1 MRAPP
6 MGEGPPPRKQVR
18 LIYELLLLLLPSVRA
33 ASVNIMAVNK
43 CIKTLLILFNV
54 LFWICGCVILGVG
67 IYLKVT
73 KDGNQLTNSALP
85 GVDLMIAIG
94 VIVFVLAFL
103 GCLGAYK
110 ESRCMLMMFFI
121 FLLVIFILLVAAGIL
136 GAVGEK
142 TVNDWVRKE
151 LQKLTPL
158 SNQPDSVKKDLEALQ
173 AELKCCGIIQGP
185 ADWTKPPA
193 SCFCNG
199 TDTTCKGGIYQT
211 PCADQIINLMK
222 ENMKV
227 VLGISFA
234 IAIIMI
240 LGMIFSMMIYCQI
253 GRKEGPTQ

>member
-1 MRAPP
+1 MAPYFTSNVPFSPSALRLCHPGSRHLPEGDQRWKSGKSGRALHQRCSF
-6 MGEGPPPRKQVR
+6 MTFSSFISKNG
-18 LIYELLLLLLPSVRA
+18 LTS
-33 ASVNIMAVNK
+33 S
-43 CIKTLLILFNV
+43 F
-54 LFWICGCVILGVG
+54 
-67 IYLKVT
+67 
-73 KDGNQLTNSALP
+73 QLTNSALP

-121 FLLVIFILLVAAGIL
+121 FLLVIFTLLLAAGIL

-158 SNQPDSVKKDLEALQ
+158 SNQPDSVKKDLDALQ

-199 TDTTCKGGIYQT
+199 TDTTTTCKGGIYQT

-222 ENMKV
+222 QNMKV

-253 GRKEGPTQ
+253 GRKEGPTH